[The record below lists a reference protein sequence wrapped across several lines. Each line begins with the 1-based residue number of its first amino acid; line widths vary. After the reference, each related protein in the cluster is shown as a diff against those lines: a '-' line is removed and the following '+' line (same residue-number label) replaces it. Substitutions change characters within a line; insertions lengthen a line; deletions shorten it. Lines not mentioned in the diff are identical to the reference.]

1 MNSNLQHNNSQC
13 DFDCPTQQQ
22 ELISA
27 LDKIHAIDTQRAISA
42 MSGQIRLYL
51 KLTNSFTHEQQQRSN
66 ELNYLYSQQDWVT
79 LSARAHS
86 LKTYSAYVGAFGL
99 SDKSATLEQQGK
111 LQNVDKALLD
121 SVCQQLEQL
130 LNYLNPIYDLDPNKY
145 EHFPVHYNHAEFSK
159 LLKTCIPLLNQG
171 NSAVDEVLPKL
182 YQMCQGTQYEQNI
195 EALIAY
201 VDDIEFDLAAQTAQ
215 KVLND
220 VILT

>member
-1 MNSNLQHNNSQC
+1 MNSNQQHNNSQC
-13 DFDCPTQQQ
+13 DFDCPAQQQ

-27 LDKIHAIDTQRAISA
+27 LDKIHAIDTKKAINA
-42 MSGQIRLYL
+42 MSSQIRLYL
-51 KLTNSFTHEQQQRSN
+51 KLTNSFTHDQQQRSK
-66 ELNYLYSQQDWVT
+66 ELNYLYSQQDWGT

-86 LKTYSAYVGAFGL
+86 LKTYSAYIGAFEL

-111 LQNVDKALLD
+111 HQSVDKALLD

-130 LNYLNPIYDLDPNKY
+130 LNELNPIYDLDPNKY

-159 LLKTCIPLLNQG
+159 ILKTCIPLLNQS

-201 VDDIEFDLAAQTAQ
+201 VDDIEFDLAAQIAQ
-215 KVLND
+215 QVLND